1 MAINKKLIHF
11 KLKSTFESELEAGN
25 ILDTSI
31 VFIQDANLI
40 WTHGTYYC
48 LPKDEILIS
57 EGTEPTDGQEIWI
70 DLSEDST
77 VFAVEEAPKDGKQ
90 YVRENGKWVEIPIT
104 DLSNYLAKDNTEEYT
119 PTSNYNP
126 ATKKYVDDNK
136 GVEEAPNDGKAYIR
150 KNESWVEHQEQEVY
164 VGTTEPSIDCDIW
177 INPEDGTMKYKKE
190 DGSWEEIAGGG
201 GIGEI
206 TETVKV
212 NLTSNQSNPNSDLTG
227 VEITVKYLGLTKKA
241 NWEGSELTFNI
252 PHSTEYTIKA
262 AAVEGYST
270 PADQS
275 FTAVMGET
283 RNVSVVYNTTIV
295 TVNKAYNQT
304 SGLGASCTAVVKYDS
319 TQKTLSFNN
328 ADTSKTI
335 KIPTGKSYT
344 ITFSAVEGYKT
355 PEVISQ
361 QASGASQSVTG
372 TYKAEVVTITVT
384 TSDSTSANGQKV
396 TVTISNTPTEYTW
409 NGEAIVLKV
418 PFDSSYSVA
427 ADQKANYSTPS
438 TQSYTADRVNRDITL
453 NYVYAPAIG
462 TIFKDSDGANTLE
475 QNGGTDTSWI
485 KGKRC
490 LVKKTSSGVAICY
503 LDENNSEL
511 FHDGTTA
518 ASLDRSMGQWMT
530 DVPEYY
536 FNVDESTSGVHALQ
550 VSQFQQ
556 DGWKQSRR
564 VLVGVTEAVS
574 DGGKLWS
581 MKGGNSTRSLTSK
594 SFHNLAIALGSGF
607 DIIDYETHC
616 KIAHL
621 FYAKYANRNPQ
632 EMSQF
637 GYGESSYIRTIGTTS
652 SLGNNDGKT
661 STQISFLGI
670 EDFYGGKYEW
680 MSGIHSNGSI
690 YYIYDGFEP
699 DAVPTASYRTVDVG
713 GSARSGYISKVYWG
727 EHGDMIPTEV
737 SASSTTHYCDWG
749 RVAASGWRVAWR
761 SYYSAD
767 AYGGVACF
775 YAGYDSGRSD
785 AAIGSRIQYR
795 GSIQVIEDPAE
806 FKSLPLGWSLTPD
819 SP

>member
-48 LPKDEILIS
+48 LPK
-57 EGTEPTDGQEIWI
+57 
-70 DLSEDST
+70 
-77 VFAVEEAPKDGKQ
+77 
-90 YVRENGKWVEIPIT
+90 
-104 DLSNYLAKDNTEEYT
+104 
-119 PTSNYNP
+119 
-126 ATKKYVDDNK
+126 DDNK

-212 NLTSNQSNPNSDLTG
+212 NLTSNQPNPNSDLTG
-227 VEITVKYLGLTKKA
+227 VEITVEYSGLTKKA

-295 TVNKAYNQT
+295 TVNKACNQT
-304 SGLGASCTAVVKYDS
+304 SGLGASCTAVVKYDN
-319 TQKTLSFNN
+319 TQKTLSFSN

-396 TVTISNTPTEYTW
+396 TVTISSTPTEYTW

-427 ADQKANYSTPS
+427 ADQKANYSTPA

-518 ASLDRSMGQWMT
+518 ASLDGSMGQWMT

-581 MKGGNSTRSLTSK
+581 MKGGNSTGSLTSK

-637 GYGESSYIRTIGTTS
+637 GYGESSYTRTIGTTS

-713 GSARSGYISKVYWG
+713 GSARGGYISKVYWG

-749 RVAASGWRVAWR
+749 DEAYSGWHVAMR
-761 SYYSAD
+761 SNDSAYD
-767 AYGGVACF
+767 DGGVACF
-775 YAGYDSGRSD
+775 DANYDSGGSD
-785 AAIGSRIQYR
+785 AYIGSRIQYR
-795 GSIQVIEDPAE
+795 GSIQVIKDPAE

>member
-90 YVRENGKWVEIPIT
+90 YVRKNGKWVEIPIT

-126 ATKKYVDDNK
+126 AMKKYVDDNK

-212 NLTSNQSNPNSDLTG
+212 NLTSNQPNPNSDLTG
-227 VEITVKYLGLTKKA
+227 VEITVEYSGLTKKA

-270 PADQS
+270 PA
-275 FTAVMGET
+275 A
-283 RNVSVVYNTTIV
+283 
-295 TVNKAYNQT
+295 
-304 SGLGASCTAVVKYDS
+304 
-319 TQKTLSFNN
+319 
-328 ADTSKTI
+328 
-335 KIPTGKSYT
+335 
-344 ITFSAVEGYKT
+344 
-355 PEVISQ
+355 
-361 QASGASQSVTG
+361 
-372 TYKAEVVTITVT
+372 
-384 TSDSTSANGQKV
+384 
-396 TVTISNTPTEYTW
+396 
-409 NGEAIVLKV
+409 
-418 PFDSSYSVA
+418 
-427 ADQKANYSTPS
+427 
-438 TQSYTADRVNRDITL
+438 QSYTADRVNRDITL

-518 ASLDRSMGQWMT
+518 ASLDGSMGQWMT

-564 VLVGVTEAVS
+564 VLVGVTEAVNVS
-574 DGGKLWS
+574 NKLWS
-581 MKGGNSTRSLTSK
+581 KKGGQSTGSLTSVV
-594 SFHNLAIALGSGF
+594 FHNYATALGSGF

-637 GYGESSYIRTIGTTS
+637 GYGENLYTRTIGTTS

-727 EHGDMIPTEV
+727 EHGDMIPTKV

-749 RVAASGWRVAWR
+749 DVARSGWHVTMR
-761 SYYSAD
+761 SNNSAYD
-767 AYGGVACF
+767 YGGVACF
-775 YAGYDSGRSD
+775 YAYDDSGYSD
-785 AAIGSRIQYR
+785 ANVGSRIQYR

-806 FKSLPLGWSLTPD
+806 FKSLPVGF
-819 SP
+819 